1 MPGTF
6 APCTDLHHRYR
17 LLLGYSEAAQQGKKV
32 MRFTRTPLI
41 TSLMILAQDKCNTLQ
56 LLNIPYG
63 RKNVLHM
70 ATRRSLITFEA
81 SLNGTRG
88 KIEKLA
94 R

>member
-63 RKNVLHM
+63 RKKCYIWRQEDL
-70 ATRRSLITFEA
+70 STFEA

-88 KIEKLA
+88 EIEKLA